1 MSASA
6 PVTAT
11 AWLAAAAGPVTA
23 AEADAPG
30 SVAEILTAIF
40 LRPARTPAA
49 PAARAAPAA
58 PAARAAPAAPAA
70 PAAAGA
76 RPSTDQDASRSS
88 RSSDERHPVTGS

>member
-58 PAARAAPAAPAA
+58 PAA
-70 PAAAGA
+70 AGA

>member
-1 MSASA
+1 MTPAAAPAPPSA
-6 PVTAT
+6 PVSAT

-58 PAARAAPAAPAA
+58 PAA
-70 PAAAGA
+70 AGA

>member
-1 MSASA
+1 VS
-6 PVTAT
+6 AT

-58 PAARAAPAAPAA
+58 PAA
-70 PAAAGA
+70 AGA

>member
-49 PAARAAPAA
+49 PAA
-58 PAARAAPAAPAA
+58 PAARAAPAA